1 MPRRTN
7 TGTSFALSAMTTR
20 SQARARC
27 MPAPAA
33 VPLTAAITGFSQ
45 SRTAVTTRCQ
55 PVAMLRATSPC
66 ARLGAPSGF
75 SGVGTGTRRSAPV
88 QNARSP
94 APVSTTART
103 CRSAL
108 ASASASTS
116 ASRVFQSSA
125 LCTSCR
131 SSVSV
136 STPLSRATA
145 SPSPTEHLPQLVL
158 QHLVERL
165 VARQLVDDLQP
176 LGDLLPHQPRG
187 GAGVDHLVEGQHVA
201 TLARR
206 LHDCAHQLAPLGVGE
221 PDDGDVADLRV
232 VEQHVLELT
241 RGDVL
246 ALADD
251 DVLQP
256 PGEPEMAVR
265 PQHADVAG
273 AEPALVVVRLLRR
286 LLVGVAAAHDRAAHA
301 DLALLVRA
309 GDGAVL
315 GDDPHLGPEHRL
327 ALGVGELLVG
337 VVRRAHRDHR
347 DLGHAVAVHEL
358 DAHLALDVIEELR
371 RLRRTATGHDA
382 QRRDDLLPRRL
393 ALLA

>member
-66 ARLGAPSGF
+66 PRFGAPSGF

-125 LCTSCR
+125 LCTSGRCNVRVRTPPSR
-131 SSVSV
+131 SARRPSQ
-136 STPLSRATA
+136 RATPR
-145 SPSPTEHLPQLVL
+145 PSATALPLVGGAERLPQLVL

-165 VARQLVDDLQP
+165 VARQLVGDLQP
-176 LGDLLPHQPRG
+176 LRDLLPHE
-187 GAGVDHLVEGQHVA
+187 AGRRADLDHLVERQHVTA
-201 TLARR
+201 
-206 LHDCAHQLAPLGVGE
+206 LGGRF
-221 PDDGDVADLRV
+221 DDGAD
-232 VEQHVLELT
+232 ELT
-241 RGDVL
+241 
-246 ALADD
+246 AL
-251 DVLQP
+251 
-256 PGEPEMAVR
+256 
-265 PQHADVAG
+265 
-273 AEPALVVVRLLRR
+273 
-286 LLVGVAAAHDRAAHA
+286 
-301 DLALLVRA
+301 
-309 GDGAVL
+309 
-315 GDDPHLGPEHRL
+315 
-327 ALGVGELLVG
+327 
-337 VVRRAHRDHR
+337 
-347 DLGHAVAVHEL
+347 
-358 DAHLALDVIEELR
+358 
-371 RLRRTATGHDA
+371 
-382 QRRDDLLPRRL
+382 
-393 ALLA
+393 